1 MATAFS
7 LDDAYANMA
16 GPVEIVD
23 APQEAPKPEYPP
35 ELLSWL
41 QSEEENAK
49 DTKLDEQR
57 ALALSFYNGELFGD
71 EEAGRSQ
78 IVTRDV
84 AEVVDYMVP
93 SVLRTMVSGDRVVEF
108 EALDSG
114 FKDLLEEATEAVSQQ
129 FMQDQR
135 GWLILHD
142 SLKAGLLEKTG
153 AIKSY
158 VEEKK
163 TPKQEEVTATRLAQL
178 REQGIEPTRAEP
190 TEAFSQMLATMPPEQ
205 QAMFL
210 DPPPEMEAQVIA
222 QLDQLGPI
230 MRVEW
235 IETAPTFVD
244 IPVPNE
250 ELQVAKDARDLETSP
265 YYAHVTNKTL
275 SEIREMG
282 LDDTDLEYNDGGS
295 VTTTLQR
302 RRDGDAQDTTGVYR
316 DGASRKVTFRE
327 EYCRY
332 DMNGDGI
339 AELLMVQR
347 VGNKILHVEEVKD
360 GPCEEWCP
368 FPMPHRRV
376 GQSLADK
383 VMDIQRTRSV
393 MMRQAMDNLYQS
405 NMPRI
410 LLHEDSVGE
419 NTIDDFLT
427 VRPNAFVRWKGGQ
440 KPEPWAVP
448 FVAGHA
454 FEAMEILTGERESRT
469 GITRLNQGLDADA
482 LNKTATGTAL
492 MQAQGQQIEEY
503 IARNFAEF
511 IGRVFAKKY
520 RLMRDYGKPFAIIVD
535 GQPRQV
541 DPSKWPDQMRVNVRV
556 GLGSGRK
563 EQRVQY
569 RLMMLDR
576 QAEARAQG
584 DKNVTDQ
591 HIFNSVKGLVA
602 DLQLGQG
609 TDFYA
614 DPSKPELGPDGQP
627 VQEQEQPDPEQQ
639 KAQAEIQAQQ
649 AKLQMQQAEF
659 QHKQQMAA
667 QQAQADQQSAMAK
680 LQLEQQQAIARLQ
693 LETEKARGEADLARA
708 RAQFEAELAQSKMAF
723 EQQMEER
730 RFVVDTEHTS
740 RRIEAD
746 REAKMSRNRP
756 GGKLDE

>member
-1 MATAFS
+1 MATAFT
-7 LDDAYANMA
+7 LDDAYAAIA
-16 GPVEIVD
+16 GPVEIHD
-23 APQEAPKPEYPP
+23 EPQAPPKPDYT

-41 QSEEENAK
+41 RSEEENAK
-49 DTKLDEQR
+49 DTTLDEQR
-57 ALALSFYNGELFGD
+57 AIALSFYNGELFGD
-71 EEAGRSQ
+71 EEEGRSQ

-93 SVLRTMVSGDRVVEF
+93 SVLRTMASGDRVVEF

-114 FKDLLEEATEAVSQQ
+114 FKDILEDATEAVSQQ
-129 FMQDQR
+129 FMQEQR
-135 GWLILHD
+135 GFRILHD

-163 TPKQEEVTATRLAQL
+163 TPRQIEVTASQLAMM
-178 REQGIEPTRAEP
+178 RSQGIEPTSAEP
-190 TEAFSQMLATMPPEQ
+190 IGQFAQMPPEQ
-205 QAMFL
+205 QEVL
-210 DPPPEMEAQVIA
+210 LSGQPEQI
-222 QLDQLGPI
+222 DQLGPI
-230 MRVEW
+230 MRVAW
-235 IETAPTFVD
+235 VETAPSFVD

-250 ELQVAKDARDLETSP
+250 ELQVAKDARDLETSA
-265 YYAHVTNKTL
+265 YYAHVTQKTL

-282 LDDTDLEYNDGGS
+282 FDTDDLEYNDGGQDTS
-295 VTTTLQR
+295 SLAR
-302 RRDGDAQDTTGVYR
+302 RRDGDAQDTSNIYR

-332 DMNGDGI
+332 DLNGDGI
-339 AELLMVQR
+339 AELIMVQR
-347 VGNKILHVEEVKD
+347 VGTKILHAEEVEY
-360 GPCEEWCP
+360 GSCEEWCP

-393 MMRQAMDNLYQS
+393 LMRQAMDNLYQS

-410 LLHEDSVGE
+410 LLHEDSIGDS
-419 NTIDDFLT
+419 TIDDFLT
-427 VRPNAFVRWKGGQ
+427 VRPNAFARWKGTNEP
-440 KPEPWAVP
+440 KPWAVP

-520 RLMRDYGKPFAIIVD
+520 RLMRDYGKPFNIIVD
-535 GQPRQV
+535 GQPKQV
-541 DPSKWPDQMRVNVRV
+541 DPRSWPEEMRVNVRV

-563 EQRVQY
+563 EQRIQY
-569 RLMMLDR
+569 RMTVLGL
-576 QAEARAQG
+576 QSEARAAG
-584 DKNVTDQ
+584 DPNVGPQ
-591 HIFNSVKGLVA
+591 QIFNSVKGLVA
-602 DLQLGQG
+602 DLGLGQA

-614 DPSKPELGPDGQP
+614 DPAKPKLGPDGQP
-627 VQEQEQPDPEQQ
+627 VQEQEKPDPEAQ
-639 KAQAEIQAQQ
+639 KVQAEIQAQQ
-649 AKLQMQQAEF
+649 AKLQMAQAEF

-667 QQAQADQQSAMAK
+667 AQAQADQQSAMAK
-680 LQLEQQQAIARLQ
+680 LQLEQQQAIARLN
-693 LETEKARGEADLARA
+693 LETEKARSEAQLAQA

-723 EQQMEER
+723 EQGMAER
-730 RFVVDTEHTS
+730 QFAVDAEHQS
-740 RRIEAD
+740 RRIDND
-746 REAKMSRNRP
+746 REAKMSKNRA